1 GGGGLSTQGGDA
13 RVDELQIIRYGTTI
27 DLDRLCDG
35 CSIPRPR
42 HLDVRK
48 RGGQGN
54 GRQEH
59 VPLPEEGAIRCPV
72 LLTLPIPREVVAEA
86 RQQSAA
92 LRLGELVVLGTPE
105 LGQPLPLG
113 LRVARP
119 RDGGQQVMVEA
130 MMRAQVTEALWLG
143 YFDVRPGMPETCHDL
158 LLCCEDLRVNGD
170 PVDWRQYSDAKVA
183 QVLMTRRRYGEA
195 PGGFLAAIGTG
206 EDIQRQCKVLGT
218 ARQRPLHAHDGWRVR
233 DGRERELPATR

>member
-13 RVDELQIIRYGTTI
+13 RVDELQIIRHGTTI

-59 VPLPEEGAIRCPV
+59 VPLPEEGAIRGTV

-86 RQQSAA
+86 RQQPTA
-92 LRLGELVVLGTPE
+92 LRMGELVVLGTPE
-105 LGQPLPLG
+105 LGESLPLG

-143 YFDVRPGMPETCHDL
+143 YFDLRPGVPEIGHDL
-158 LLCCEDLRVNGD
+158 LLCCQDLRVNGD

-183 QVLMTRRRYGEA
+183 QLLMTCRGYDEA
-195 PGGFLAAIGTG
+195 PGRFLAAIGTG
-206 EDIQRQCKVLGT
+206 ENLQRQCKVLGT
-218 ARQRPLHAHDGWRVR
+218 TRQRTLHAHDGRWIR
-233 DGRERELPATR
+233 DGRERELPA